1 MAGPNPRASDSVG
14 PSGTWD
20 FAFLTNARVMLML
33 LVWDSHFETHCP
45 GQWRFFFQLV
55 YIFLIILSTVLSGTN
70 STLTRLQTIFSSS
83 GKKYLLNFWDEFNL
97 FEASRSQALYK
108 KYILW
113 SQADELKF
121 QSSHQLVLWPRA
133 NDFISSGPTLFT
145 KELWTIIFS
154 LKLSIKSI
162 VHKRPSILPGTQPVA
177 VSSSYHYSVI
187 ASALCWFTMNL

>member
-1 MAGPNPRASDSVG
+1 
-14 PSGTWD
+14 
-20 FAFLTNARVMLML
+20 ML

-83 GKKYLLNFWDEFNL
+83 GKKYLLNFWDKFNL